1 MHEARPRWHGTR
13 PAGAGGLM
21 RYAMRT
27 AGLATAITMITLT
40 AGAAPAAGTG
50 RAHPPGRPGAH
61 RIQHVIEIMLE
72 NHTYTN
78 LFSAPG
84 RRYGKIRTIPAPPDE
99 GDVQGGISNSRA
111 AELRAMHYRQGKGY
125 RMNRYNR
132 APYGASAV
140 TTFGARFDPDLRYLA
155 RRYESATRNF
165 QPTIAPTRPNVMMA
179 LNATAHDWYYN
190 RRDPHPA
197 PWYSIFDELTQYS
210 YTWKIYLGLPTWLHP
225 RRSWFQLVPRRHR
238 ADVTTA
244 SQFFTDLS
252 SGTLPQFSFVR
263 PGFGYSEEPREDIA
277 EGDAWL
283 GQLVQAVARSRYWD
297 STAIFLTYD
306 EGGGFWDPV
315 PPPVTTGYGTRTP
328 MVIVSPWARR
338 GAYTRRTTNISILSF
353 MQHLWGMA
361 PLNALNAQQ
370 NDLAGAFDFRQR
382 PLPRPRPP
390 VAPSATIG
398 FHGASL
404 ASEVPIV
411 HPRHWLRIYL
421 DAETT
426 GLSLSAGLSGP
437 LSLSLHTP
445 KGVTQPASFPART
458 QLTGGRAMI
467 RVRFTK
473 AGYYRIA
480 AAGPDGSV
488 GWTTIV
494 VLPARQHRGKATA
507 GYSRSGL

>member
-1 MHEARPRWHGTR
+1 M
-13 PAGAGGLM
+13 
-21 RYAMRT
+21 
-27 AGLATAITMITLT
+27 
-40 AGAAPAAGTG
+40 
-50 RAHPPGRPGAH
+50 
-61 RIQHVIEIMLE
+61 
-72 NHTYTN
+72 
-78 LFSAPG
+78 
-84 RRYGKIRTIPAPPDE
+84 
-99 GDVQGGISNSRA
+99 QGGISNSRA

-132 APYGASAV
+132 PPYGASAV

-165 QPTIAPTRPNVMMA
+165 QPAIAPTRPNVMMA

-197 PWYSIFDELTQYS
+197 PWYSIFDELTEYS

-225 RRSWFQLVPRRHR
+225 RQSWFQLVPRRHR

-252 SGTLPQFSFVR
+252 SGTLPRFSFVR

-353 MQHLWGMA
+353 MQHLWRHGTAERAQRTAERPGRGVRLPAAAAA
-361 PLNALNAQQ
+361 PAQAPGGPVRH
-370 NDLAGAFDFRQR
+370 DR
-382 PLPRPRPP
+382 LPRCEPGFGGADR
-390 VAPSATIG
+390 AP
-398 FHGASL
+398 ASL
-404 ASEVPIV
+404 AADLPRRRNHRAVPVRGAVRPAVAVPAHPEGRSATCLVSGADTADRRARDDQGAV
-411 HPRHWLRIYL
+411 HQGRLLPDRGGGPGRQRRL
-421 DAETT
+421 D
-426 GLSLSAGLSGP
+426 
-437 LSLSLHTP
+437 HD
-445 KGVTQPASFPART
+445 R
-458 QLTGGRAMI
+458 R
-467 RVRFTK
+467 
-473 AGYYRIA
+473 
-480 AAGPDGSV
+480 AAGPPAPGQGDRG
-488 GWTTIV
+488 
-494 VLPARQHRGKATA
+494 VLAQRPVMPAGRGAA
-507 GYSRSGL
+507 